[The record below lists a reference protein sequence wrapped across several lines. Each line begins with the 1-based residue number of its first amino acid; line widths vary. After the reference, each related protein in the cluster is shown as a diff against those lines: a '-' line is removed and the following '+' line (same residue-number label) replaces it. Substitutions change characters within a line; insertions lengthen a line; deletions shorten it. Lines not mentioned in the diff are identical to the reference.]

1 MRTTGTLWNDTE
13 VDHVAA
19 LCDIADGGDVW
30 TVENMEKL
38 AEQFGFDGCSEIR
51 GLEFDVLMTLVRV
64 ANRCSNEATLV

>member
-1 MRTTGTLWNDTE
+1 MRTTGTVWNDTD

-38 AEQFGFDGCSEIR
+38 AQLHGLEECSEVR
-51 GLEFDVLMTLVRV
+51 GLEFGVLMLLVE
-64 ANRCSNEATLV
+64 EARKQ